1 MKIELT
7 PRHRTALQSLFD
19 SKGQEPFRRTDL
31 MPLVYP
37 MTSPRSRDRANDIAD
52 LLIQEAAK
60 AGTVARHGH
69 LHWVKLSA
77 ERKLLSGRQVAELAD
92 NVNLTLTT
100 KCPTKWMAVDLES
113 GEIWTGTNDGSWTR
127 ASSDLRAEVAA
138 AAKGKRGA

>member
-7 PRHRTALQSLFD
+7 LRHRAALQSLLD
-19 SKGQEPFRRTDL
+19 RQGQEPFRRSDL
-31 MPLVYP
+31 MALIFP
-37 MTSPRSRDRANDIAD
+37 MTNPRSRDRANDIAD
-52 LLIQEAAK
+52 LLINEAAK
-60 AGTVARHGH
+60 AGTVTRHGH
-69 LHWVKLSA
+69 LHWVKVSSV
-77 ERKLLSGRQVAELAD
+77 RKLLSGRQVAELAD